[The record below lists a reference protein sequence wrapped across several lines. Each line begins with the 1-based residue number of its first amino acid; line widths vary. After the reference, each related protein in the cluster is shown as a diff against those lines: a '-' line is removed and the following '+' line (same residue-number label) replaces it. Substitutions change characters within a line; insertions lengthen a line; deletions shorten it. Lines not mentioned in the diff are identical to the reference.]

1 MEFEEP
7 RAAACE
13 VEFLAHA
20 HQTPSTTFVVGHF
33 RPIQRGFAMSGYP
46 PKRTSGPLAFMSTRP
61 VLLPALFR
69 SAARRWSRLV
79 PTRRDR

>member
-13 VEFLAHA
+13 VELLAHA

-33 RPIQRGFAMSGYP
+33 RPIQRGFAMSGLSAG
-46 PKRTSGPLAFMSTRP
+46 SGHQ
-61 VLLPALFR
+61 V
-69 SAARRWSRLV
+69 RWRL
-79 PTRRDR
+79 

>member
-13 VEFLAHA
+13 VELLAHA

-33 RPIQRGFAMSGYP
+33 RPIQRGFAYASRHSIVSG
-46 PKRTSGPLAFMSTRP
+46 GVM
-61 VLLPALFR
+61 LF
-69 SAARRWSRLV
+69 
-79 PTRRDR
+79 

>member
-13 VEFLAHA
+13 VELLAHA
-20 HQTPSTTFVVGHF
+20 HQTPSTTFVVGYF

-46 PKRTSGPLAFMSTRP
+46 PEADIRTAGVYEYTPSSPPGSVSFCGP
-61 VLLPALFR
+61 
-69 SAARRWSRLV
+69 
-79 PTRRDR
+79 